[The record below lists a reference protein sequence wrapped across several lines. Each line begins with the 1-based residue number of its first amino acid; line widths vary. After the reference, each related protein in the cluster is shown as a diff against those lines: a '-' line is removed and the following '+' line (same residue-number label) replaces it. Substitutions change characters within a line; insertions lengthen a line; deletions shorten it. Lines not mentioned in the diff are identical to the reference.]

1 MITYA
6 ILYIYI
12 HNVHVDIYMHNIHM
26 ILKSVGILEIDSYWV
41 T

>member
-6 ILYIYI
+6 ILSIYI

>member
-26 ILKSVGILEIDSYWV
+26 ILKSVGILEIDSFWV